1 MTVIENLET
10 EFDRYENYADLAGF
24 QRIRPRRDGQMPVG
38 RDRAKHRAYR
48 RSSPHRQFHPR
59 PISTP
64 SSL

>member
-10 EFDRYENYADLAGF
+10 EFDCYDNYADLGGF

-48 RSSPHRQFHPR
+48 RTNTHRQFHPR
-59 PISTP
+59 PVSTA
-64 SSL
+64 SSI